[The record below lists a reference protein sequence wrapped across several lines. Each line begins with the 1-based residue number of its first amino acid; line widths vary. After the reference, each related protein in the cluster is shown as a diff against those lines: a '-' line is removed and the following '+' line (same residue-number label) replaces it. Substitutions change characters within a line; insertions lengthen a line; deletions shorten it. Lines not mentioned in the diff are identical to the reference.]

1 MKSLLRFIIGII
13 LMGILIWFV
22 DWKSTIDSLSD
33 IKAAP
38 VIFAFLVLNLNIFI
52 SSLKWKILI
61 NAKAISI
68 SWWELAKCY
77 WISTF
82 FGNYL
87 PSSIGGDI
95 VRLIMLKKLGQ
106 SAAVAASIVWERMTG
121 FFILLGWSMIVI
133 TLKPDYFQIGN
144 LWIFIWLLVISGII
158 ALIAVVTAGEKLAR
172 LLDRIFAK
180 RIGFIKKI
188 SSKVQKF
195 ATAVNEYRLNK
206 RAIVLSLMLSIPF
219 YSIGVICNYFI
230 FEALEVNVRLL
241 DIMIVL
247 PIVYL
252 VSLLP
257 ISLNGLGLSEGALV
271 ILFSQIG
278 LPAHEALAAAV
289 IRRVIHLLVSLIGGF
304 LWIPSRT
311 SSTSI
316 HYKRFEQP

>member
-1 MKSLLRFIIGII
+1 
-13 LMGILIWFV
+13 
-22 DWKSTIDSLSD
+22 
-33 IKAAP
+33 
-38 VIFAFLVLNLNIFI
+38 
-52 SSLKWKILI
+52 
-61 NAKAISI
+61 
-68 SWWELAKCY
+68 
-77 WISTF
+77 
-82 FGNYL
+82 
-87 PSSIGGDI
+87 
-95 VRLIMLKKLGQ
+95 MLKKLGQ

-252 VSLLP
+252 VPLLP